1 MRRRR
6 SGNLFEQ
13 IASLGN
19 LFAAAKKALRGRATR
34 MPAAA
39 FLADL
44 ENEVV
49 ALSRELR
56 AGTYCPGDYHYFEI
70 CEPKRRVVAAAPF
83 RDRVV
88 HHAIF
93 RVIEPIWERRFISAS
108 YACRSGKGTHAGM
121 RRARSLAMNYP
132 WALCCDIR
140 RYFPSISH
148 AVLLN
153 TIGRVIADPQLIA
166 LVQLILN
173 SHSENGL
180 PGLGE
185 RTATPGRGLPIGNLT
200 SQFFAN
206 VMLDPFDHF
215 VTEVLRP
222 GGYVRYMD
230 DFLLFGE
237 SRGQLRE
244 MGRQVRQWLA
254 SLELEIHPDKYR
266 LIRTDDGVDFVGFTV
281 FNDGRIRL
289 REKSLKNFRR
299 RYRRLIGNVKR
310 GSMKPA
316 ALTATVKSWVAHARH
331 AHSEP
336 LRAGLL
342 GSPRRSRRT

>member
-1 MRRRR
+1 
-6 SGNLFEQ
+6 
-13 IASLGN
+13 
-19 LFAAAKKALRGRATR
+19 
-34 MPAAA
+34 
-39 FLADL
+39 
-44 ENEVV
+44 
-49 ALSRELR
+49 
-56 AGTYCPGDYHYFEI
+56 
-70 CEPKRRVVAAAPF
+70 
-83 RDRVV
+83 
-88 HHAIF
+88 
-93 RVIEPIWERRFISAS
+93 
-108 YACRSGKGTHAGM
+108 M
-121 RRARSLAMNYP
+121 RRARSLAKNHP

-254 SLELEIHPDKYR
+254 SLELEIHPDR
-266 LIRTDDGVDFVGFTV
+266 
-281 FNDGRIRL
+281 
-289 REKSLKNFRR
+289 
-299 RYRRLIGNVKR
+299 
-310 GSMKPA
+310 
-316 ALTATVKSWVAHARH
+316 
-331 AHSEP
+331 
-336 LRAGLL
+336 
-342 GSPRRSRRT
+342 